1 MRRTS
6 LHSFSFHQMPK
17 PTNSYMLFCKEHRAD
32 TIRDYPNMPNSAI
45 SSILGAKWR
54 ALTPQEKEPYIRQAN
69 YLRQVNWTPHLSQI
83 NLLLQEYMKTH
94 HKEYEE
100 IQKNS
105 FTFTVNPQQ
114 PTPNPL
120 SNDGLPPREMMN
132 HYEPPSLTY
141 DKHFYN
147 SKETLSSF
155 VYPART
161 SEVTWSFHNS

>member
-1 MRRTS
+1 MIHRTS
-6 LHSFSFHQMPK
+6 LHSFSFLPMPK

-32 TIRDYPNMPNSAI
+32 TIRDYPNMPNTAI

-54 ALTPQEKEPYIRQAN
+54 ALTPQEKEPYIRRA
-69 YLRQVNWTPHLSQI
+69 
-83 NLLLQEYMKTH
+83 NLLRQEYMKTH
-94 HKEYEE
+94 HKENEE
-100 IQKNS
+100 ILKNS
-105 FTFTVNPQQ
+105 FTFTVYPQQ
-114 PTPNPL
+114 PP
-120 SNDGLPPREMMN
+120 SNDGLPTRAMMN
-132 HYEPPSLTY
+132 YPEPPSLTY